1 MHWDLFCRV
10 IDNHGDLGVCWRLA
24 REIAARGGAVRLFV
38 DDARALAWMA
48 PQPLPGVQVLPWPA
62 ESDTPA
68 CVGEVVIE
76 AFGCDPPA
84 GFVAAMGS
92 RSPAPVWINL
102 EYLSAEAYV
111 ERSHGLPSPQAG
123 GLIKWFFYP
132 GFTARTGGLL
142 RSPGALADRAGF
154 DGRAW
159 LAAQGWAA
167 RPGEQVMSLFAYPH
181 LRLADWLPAL
191 AAASGP
197 LLLLAAPGA
206 AAEQMQALPPL
217 PGVRGIALPWLAQ
230 PDYDRLLQA
239 CDLNLVRGEDSF
251 TQAQWSPA
259 PLLWHI
265 YPQHDGVH
273 AGKLQAWLA
282 MALDGAPAASAESLR
297 CWMRRINGLDSGL
310 DEGLRGRQPVLPTP
324 DLAAWRQAHQ
334 AWRERLLQQ
343 DDLLSALAHFVHQHQ
358 GAAC

>member
-1 MHWDLFCRV
+1 MDWDLFCHV

-24 REIAARGGAVRLFV
+24 REIAARGGTVRLHV
-38 DDARALAWMA
+38 DDTRALAWMA

-62 ESDTPA
+62 ANDAPA
-68 CVGEVVIE
+68 AVGDVVVE

-84 GFVAAMGS
+84 GFVAAMG
-92 RSPAPVWINL
+92 RRTPAPVWVNL

-123 GLIKWFFYP
+123 GLMKWFFYP

-142 RSPGALADRAGF
+142 RSPRALAGMAGF

-159 LAAQGWAA
+159 LADQGWGPQ
-167 RPGEQVMSLFAYPH
+167 PGERVISLFAYPH
-181 LRLADWLPAL
+181 LRLGDWLPAL
-191 AAASGP
+191 LGTTQPAAP
-197 LLLLAAPGA
+197 PTLLLAAPGA
-206 AAEQMQALPPL
+206 ATEQMQALPPL

-230 PDYDRLLQA
+230 PDYDRLLWA

-259 PLLWHI
+259 PLLWQI

-282 MALDGAPAASAESLR
+282 RCLEGSPAAAASSLRQWMLHINDLDG
-297 CWMRRINGLDSGL
+297 NGS
-310 DEGLRGRQPVLPTP
+310 PPPTP
-324 DLAAWRQAHQ
+324 DLAAWRQLHQ
-334 AWRERLLQQ
+334 AWRERLLRQ
-343 DDLLSALAHFVHQHQ
+343 DDLVTALGRFVHQHQ